1 MIGPK
6 ESKMYAILWV
16 AIVDSYE
23 LLYATCLLGA
33 IGIIFQG

>member
-23 LLYATCLLGA
+23 LLYAGVLLAA
-33 IGIIFQG
+33 IGIVLQG